1 MRNRQV
7 KYPRRG
13 KVTPPRDACKMCE
26 NDYQEWKWDTDFQ
39 IAGAESNTGNM
50 RDDEKIPKQLARDE
64 SVTADLLNPRAAFW
78 EHDVYSRIISDT
90 AARKLDDAI
99 VYHQSDQ
106 IVSARESVRGLF
118 KILSIN
124 QAHCFEIPTKY
135 GLQILNRGRQ
145 LFLEEGVSCSIKH
158 GTLLLDSSTS
168 GAQFYAGLLNVLAEF
183 SLLISEFE
191 IVQKTFDLLLQL
203 HLQSNTTSRL
213 QDLGAAYNNK
223 GCVHLI
229 MGDFQEAEQAFKTSL
244 ENFCLSESFLAETKV
259 FAVNSNISRLNL
271 ISRNYPQA
279 LDQQE
284 KLVKICQATEM
295 KGMPYPFEVV
305 FTVMNNQAV
314 LHTTLND
321 FNGAENALRWLVSYC
336 KDVDR
341 QDSLYLVTFLR
352 LHLSEVLLLHGKP
365 KEADEVF
372 SIETLNSLEDVVDRF
387 GNFYMNVRTDAL
399 EKLLAV
405 YICKGKIKTA
415 LELLQT
421 TVETLTTVFGEDHF
435 NVASLLYEQ
444 GKLLS
449 ITGEFL
455 SAAAKFKSSRNIL
468 RQIFGVKNP
477 LLLKCYLSLGD
488 VTSILGRKEESYVY
502 YQRAIETIEAIFQ
515 VSFVE
520 ELSIKYMEVIQ
531 GYQTFQ
537 RQRVSEHG
545 IESLVAEYG
554 HVLATLLNHECNR
567 HLRKCRADGKRVTAM
582 KTAGP
587 CSIARSTLSLK
598 YSLDFLKSGRKLL
611 RYGMIE
617 EAVIFFQQADM
628 HCGAHVIK
636 GHPDVSVVRL
646 HNIFLRRKR
655 NIHETLESDNNLK
668 NFLKALGKVMEEISS
683 ESIVEETTGVAPMTG
698 FDHKQDLKPVIIS
711 LLLFCIELKMIE
723 TTFEAYDLYC
733 KLFQNETDSPLL
745 LFDGIQVYASRT
757 VITCNGKTALQD
769 ILISSEIG
777 QKENDVEGDSADIQL
792 FRNLECME
800 YAPRNAFLVASKSP
814 VFLDIDDFHALKE
827 KISLA
832 VQECFQRTCFEA
844 EDKSRAT
851 QVIVDLTPLATC
863 DIFSTGSRISLL
875 PLCLL
880 ELPSTVMPH
889 KETIFEIE
897 TSMRQTITRMNFDDE
912 QTSCFMFNKIA
923 LQLLQQ
929 SDLRR
934 SSIALSSQ
942 SFSLTVPHPKK
953 TRVIMSRS
961 GKLITQKIQ
970 FVTTRTANTGSTDAL
985 SWILGLSPLHTVE
998 KYRVPFR
1005 ERTSSEASLDQ
1016 SVTFCETNDTSNHKW
1031 KWAKKSSQVC
1041 KGEMVSQFTL
1051 HRDIYCVRLALCD
1064 FVTTGVNHCPCGL
1077 SRLSTLSVG
1086 LTCGYSE

>member
-1 MRNRQV
+1 MR
-7 KYPRRG
+7 
-13 KVTPPRDACKMCE
+13 E
-26 NDYQEWKWDTDFQ
+26 NDLQEWKRDTDFQ
-39 IAGAESNTGNM
+39 IAGAESNTGDM
-50 RDDEKIPKQLARDE
+50 QLARDE
-64 SVTADLLNPRAAFW
+64 SVTANRLNPRAAFW
-78 EHDVYSRIISDT
+78 GHEVYSRKISDT
-90 AARKLDDAI
+90 AVRKLDDAI
-99 VYHQSDQ
+99 VYHQSDK
-106 IVSARESVRGLF
+106 IVSARESVKDLF

-124 QAHCFEIPTKY
+124 QAHCFETPTKY

-168 GAQFYAGLLNVLAEF
+168 GAQFYAGLLNVLAAF

-191 IVQKTFDLLLQL
+191 IVQRTFDLLLQL

-213 QDLGAAYNNK
+213 QDLGAVYNNK
-223 GCVHLI
+223 ACVHLI

-305 FTVMNNQAV
+305 FTVMNNHAV
-314 LHTTLND
+314 LHTTLNA
-321 FNGAENALRWLVSYC
+321 FNEAENALRWLISYC
-336 KDVDR
+336 TDVDK

-365 KEADEVF
+365 KDADEVF

-387 GNFYMNVRTDAL
+387 GNLYMNVRIEAL

-421 TVETLTTVFGEDHF
+421 TVKILKTVFGEDHF
-435 NVASLLYEQ
+435 NVASLLYKQ

-449 ITGEFL
+449 IIGEFR
-455 SAAAKFKSSRNIL
+455 SAAEKFESSSNIL
-468 RQIFGVKNP
+468 QQIFGVKNP
-477 LLLKCYLSLGD
+477 LLLKCYLYLGD

-502 YQRAIETIEAIFQ
+502 YQRATETIEAIFQ

-537 RQRVSEHG
+537 RQRVTEHG
-545 IESLVAEYG
+545 IEGLVAEYG
-554 HVLATLLNHECNR
+554 YVLATLLNHECNR
-567 HLRKCRADGKRVTAM
+567 HLRKCRADEETVTSM
-582 KTAGP
+582 KTARP
-587 CSIARSTLSLK
+587 CSRSTLSLK
-598 YSLDFLKSGRKLL
+598 YSLDFLQSGRKLL
-611 RYGMIE
+611 RHGMIE
-617 EAVIFFQQADM
+617 EAVVFFQQADM

-636 GHPDVSVVRL
+636 GHPDVSVLRL
-646 HNIFLRRKR
+646 HNIFLRRKL
-655 NIHETLESDNNLK
+655 NIHDTLEPDHNLK
-668 NFLKALGKVMEEISS
+668 NFLKALGKAVEERSS
-683 ESIVEETTGVAPMTG
+683 KSTVEETSGVAQTME

-745 LFDGIQVYASRT
+745 LLDGIQVYASRT
-757 VITCNGKTALQD
+757 VVTCNGKTALQD

-777 QKENDVEGDSADIQL
+777 QKDSDLEGDSAEKRL
-792 FRNLECME
+792 FRSLACME
-800 YAPRNAFLVASKSP
+800 NAPRNAFLVASKSP
-814 VFLDIDDFHALKE
+814 VFLDIDYLHALKE

-851 QVIVDLTPLATC
+851 QVIVDLTPSVTC
-863 DIFSTGSRISLL
+863 GLQDILSTGSRINLL
-875 PLCLL
+875 PLCLSG
-880 ELPSTVMPH
+880 LPSNGIPQ

-897 TSMRQTITRMNFDDE
+897 TWMRQKITRMNFDDE
-912 QTSCFMFNKIA
+912 QTSYFMFKKVA

-929 SDLRR
+929 SDPGRI
-934 SSIALSSQ
+934 SSIALPSQ
-942 SFSLTVPHPKK
+942 SFSLTVLHPTKA
-953 TRVIMSRS
+953 RLIILRS
-961 GKLITQKIQ
+961 EKLITQKIQ
-970 FVTTRTANTGSTDAL
+970 FVTTRTTLTGVVDSNSALQASVSDAL
-985 SWILGLSPLHTVE
+985 SWTEIRQTVE
-998 KYRVPFR
+998 KYRVPCR
-1005 ERTSSEASLDQ
+1005 EKTSSEVSLDQ
-1016 SVTFCETNDTSNHKW
+1016 SVTLCETNRPSNHGW
-1031 KWAKKSSQVC
+1031 KWAHGWSQVC
-1041 KGEMVSQFTL
+1041 KGETVSKFT
-1051 HRDIYCVRLALCD
+1051 
-1064 FVTTGVNHCPCGL
+1064 
-1077 SRLSTLSVG
+1077 
-1086 LTCGYSE
+1086 

>member
-1 MRNRQV
+1 
-7 KYPRRG
+7 
-13 KVTPPRDACKMCE
+13 MCE

-39 IAGAESNTGNM
+39 IAGAESNTGDM

-78 EHDVYSRIISDT
+78 GHDVYSRIISDT

-135 GLQILNRGRQ
+135 GLQILNQGRQ

-168 GAQFYAGLLNVLAEF
+168 GAQFYAGLINVLAAF

-295 KGMPYPFEVV
+295 KGMSYPFEVV

-352 LHLSEVLLLHGKP
+352 FHLSEVLLLHGKP

-372 SIETLNSLEDVVDRF
+372 SIDTLNSLEDVVDRF

-421 TVETLTTVFGEDHF
+421 TVETFTTVFGEDHF

-617 EAVIFFQQADM
+617 EAVVFFQQADM

-832 VQECFQRTCFEA
+832 VHECFQRTCFEA

-923 LQLLQQ
+923 LQLFQQ
-929 SDLRR
+929 SDPGRI
-934 SSIALSSQ
+934 SSIALPSQ

-970 FVTTRTANTGSTDAL
+970 FVTTRTANTGLTDAL

-1077 SRLSTLSVG
+1077 SRLSSLSVG

>member
-1 MRNRQV
+1 MR
-7 KYPRRG
+7 
-13 KVTPPRDACKMCE
+13 E
-26 NDYQEWKWDTDFQ
+26 NDLQEWKRDTDFQ
-39 IAGAESNTGNM
+39 IAGAESNTGDM
-50 RDDEKIPKQLARDE
+50 QLARDE
-64 SVTADLLNPRAAFW
+64 SVTANRLNPRAAFW
-78 EHDVYSRIISDT
+78 GHDVYSRKISDT
-90 AARKLDDAI
+90 AVQKLDDAI
-99 VYHQSDQ
+99 VYHQSDK
-106 IVSARESVRGLF
+106 IVSARESVKDLF

-124 QAHCFEIPTKY
+124 QAHCFETPTKY

-168 GAQFYAGLLNVLAEF
+168 GAQFYAGLLNVLAAF

-191 IVQKTFDLLLQL
+191 IVQRTFDLLLQL

-213 QDLGAAYNNK
+213 QDLGAVYNNK
-223 GCVHLI
+223 ACVHLI

-314 LHTTLND
+314 LHTTLNA
-321 FNGAENALRWLVSYC
+321 FNEAENALRWLISYC
-336 KDVDR
+336 KDVDK

-352 LHLSEVLLLHGKP
+352 LHLSEVLLLRGKP
-365 KEADEVF
+365 KDADEVF

-387 GNFYMNVRTDAL
+387 GNLYMNVRIEAL

-421 TVETLTTVFGEDHF
+421 TVKILKTVFGEDHF
-435 NVASLLYEQ
+435 NVASLLYKQ

-449 ITGEFL
+449 IIGEFR
-455 SAAAKFKSSRNIL
+455 SAAEKFKSSSNIL
-468 RQIFGVKNP
+468 QQIFGVKNP
-477 LLLKCYLSLGD
+477 LLLKCYLYLGD

-502 YQRAIETIEAIFQ
+502 YQRATETIEAIFQ

-520 ELSIKYMEVIQ
+520 QLSIKYMEVIQ

-537 RQRVSEHG
+537 RQRVTEHG
-545 IESLVAEYG
+545 IEGLVAEYG
-554 HVLATLLNHECNR
+554 YVLATLLNHECNR
-567 HLRKCRADGKRVTAM
+567 HLRKCRADEETVTSM
-582 KTAGP
+582 KTARP
-587 CSIARSTLSLK
+587 CSRSTLSLK
-598 YSLDFLKSGRKLL
+598 YSLDFLQSGRKLL
-611 RYGMIE
+611 RHGMIE
-617 EAVIFFQQADM
+617 EAVVFFQQADM

-636 GHPDVSVVRL
+636 GHPDVSVLRL
-646 HNIFLRRKR
+646 HNIFLRRKL
-655 NIHETLESDNNLK
+655 NIHDTLEPDHNLK
-668 NFLKALGKVMEEISS
+668 NFLKALGKAVEERSS
-683 ESIVEETTGVAPMTG
+683 KSTVEETSGVAQTME

-745 LFDGIQVYASRT
+745 LLDEIQVYASRT
-757 VITCNGKTALQD
+757 VVTCNGKTALQD

-777 QKENDVEGDSADIQL
+777 QKDSDLEGDSAEKRL
-792 FRNLECME
+792 FRSLACME
-800 YAPRNAFLVASKSP
+800 NAPRNAFLVASKSP
-814 VFLDIDDFHALKE
+814 VFLDIDYLHALKE

-851 QVIVDLTPLATC
+851 QVIVDLTPSVTC
-863 DIFSTGSRISLL
+863 GLQDILSTGSRINLL
-875 PLCLL
+875 PLCLSG
-880 ELPSTVMPH
+880 LPSNGIPQ

-897 TSMRQTITRMNFDDE
+897 TWMRQKITRMNFDDE
-912 QTSCFMFNKIA
+912 QTSYFMFKKVA

-929 SDLRR
+929 SDPGRI
-934 SSIALSSQ
+934 SSIALPNQ
-942 SFSLTVPHPKK
+942 SFSLTVLHPTKA
-953 TRVIMSRS
+953 RLVILRS
-961 GKLITQKIQ
+961 EKLITQKIQ
-970 FVTTRTANTGSTDAL
+970 FVTTRTTLTGVVDSNSALQASVSGAL
-985 SWILGLSPLHTVE
+985 SWTEIRQTVE
-998 KYRVPFR
+998 KYRVPCR
-1005 ERTSSEASLDQ
+1005 EKTSSEASLDQ
-1016 SVTFCETNDTSNHKW
+1016 SVTLCETNRPSNHGW
-1031 KWAKKSSQVC
+1031 KWAHGSSQVY
-1041 KGEMVSQFTL
+1041 KGETVSKFT
-1051 HRDIYCVRLALCD
+1051 
-1064 FVTTGVNHCPCGL
+1064 
-1077 SRLSTLSVG
+1077 
-1086 LTCGYSE
+1086 